1 LAATPPG
8 GWRIPVGYQSREKKR
23 RMKAAVARTKRQ
35 YSDSTAARYF
45 LTAVKH
51 ECRCSACGRR
61 LRPGGDLVYR
71 RLGPV
76 TLCVPCADEDPLVE
90 YRPSIRWEQ
99 RKRAA

>member
-1 LAATPPG
+1 M
-8 GWRIPVGYQSREKKR
+8 GYQSREKKR

-35 YSDSTAARYF
+35 YSDSTAARYL

-51 ECRCSACGRR
+51 QCRCAACGFRMV
-61 LRPGGDLVYR
+61 PGGDMVYR

-76 TLCVPCADEDPLVE
+76 TLCVSCADADPLVD

-99 RKRAA
+99 RRQKAQTGRRDASPR